1 MLRHLPSDGID
12 RMNALTFG
20 NWTGS
25 LGMGLAERE
34 LQCVMAVACGM
45 TSKEVARELGVAK
58 DTVDKRLL
66 AASTKLGVIKRAQL
80 VAEAMRR
87 QIIAPS
93 VMALIALLTTH
104 AVLGDDQ
111 AMRIRRGGSGGERK
125 VETRVATRRAECALA
140 VA

>member
-1 MLRHLPSDGID
+1 
-12 RMNALTFG
+12 MNALTFG

-25 LGMGLAERE
+25 LGKGLAERE
-34 LQCVMAVACGM
+34 LQCVMAIACGM

-93 VMALIALLTTH
+93 AMALVALLTTH

-111 AMRIRRGGSGGERK
+111 TMRVHRGGNSGERK
-125 VETRVATRRAECALA
+125 IEIRVATRRAECALA

>member
-1 MLRHLPSDGID
+1 MS
-12 RMNALTFG
+12 ALTFE
-20 NWTGS
+20 NWTGN

-34 LQCVMAVACGM
+34 LQCVMAVACGLS
-45 TSKEVARELGVAK
+45 SKEAARELGVAK

-87 QIIAPS
+87 GMISPMVII
-93 VMALIALLTTH
+93 LC
-104 AVLGDDQ
+104 AVLVGHSVVSSDEFT
-111 AMRIRRGGSGGERK
+111 RVRRSGERK

>member
-1 MLRHLPSDGID
+1 
-12 RMNALTFG
+12 MNALTFG

-34 LQCVMAVACGM
+34 LQCVMAVACGLS
-45 TSKEVARELGVAK
+45 SKEAARELGVAK
-58 DTVDKRLL
+58 DTIDKRLL

-87 QIIAPS
+87 GMISPLVIS
-93 VMALIALLTTH
+93 MC
-104 AVLGDDQ
+104 AVLVGHSIASSDEFT
-111 AMRIRRGGSGGERK
+111 RVRRGGERK
-125 VETRVATRRAECALA
+125 VAETRIQRRADCALA

>member
-1 MLRHLPSDGID
+1 
-12 RMNALTFG
+12 MNALTFG
-20 NWTGS
+20 TWTGN

-45 TSKEVARELGVAK
+45 TSKEAAREFGVAK

-87 QIIAPS
+87 G
-93 VMALIALLTTH
+93 LISPLVLTLCAILIGHSISSADEFTR
-104 AVLGDDQ
+104 V
-111 AMRIRRGGSGGERK
+111 RRPGERK
-125 VETRVATRRAECALA
+125 VAEARTYRRHECALA

>member
-1 MLRHLPSDGID
+1 
-12 RMNALTFG
+12 MNALTFG

-34 LQCVMAVACGM
+34 LQCVMAVACGLS
-45 TSKEVARELGVAK
+45 SKEAAREFGVAK
-58 DTVDKRLL
+58 DTIDKRLL

-87 QIIAPS
+87 GMISPLVLSICTVLVCHSIAS
-93 VMALIALLTTH
+93 SDEFTRV
-104 AVLGDDQ
+104 
-111 AMRIRRGGSGGERK
+111 RRGGERK
-125 VETRVATRRAECALA
+125 VAETRVHRRAECALA

>member
-1 MLRHLPSDGID
+1 
-12 RMNALTFG
+12 MNALTFE
-20 NWTGS
+20 NWTGH

-34 LQCVMAVACGM
+34 LQCVMAVACGL

-58 DTVDKRLL
+58 DTIDKRLL

-87 QIIAPS
+87 GLISPMIL
-93 VMALIALLTTH
+93 ALCAILVGHSFGGTDEFTR
-104 AVLGDDQ
+104 V
-111 AMRIRRGGSGGERK
+111 RRPGERK
-125 VETRVATRRAECALA
+125 LAELRIHRRAESAWV

>member
-1 MLRHLPSDGID
+1 MS
-12 RMNALTFG
+12 ALTFE
-20 NWTGS
+20 NWTAN

-34 LQCVMAVACGM
+34 LQCVMAVASGL
-45 TSKEVARELGVAK
+45 TSKQAARELGVAK

-87 QIIAPS
+87 GMISPMVIT
-93 VMALIALLTTH
+93 MC
-104 AVLGDDQ
+104 AVLVGHSIESTNDEFT
-111 AMRIRRGGSGGERK
+111 RVRRPGERK
-125 VETRVATRRAECALA
+125 LVESRTHRRAECALA

>member
-1 MLRHLPSDGID
+1 MS
-12 RMNALTFG
+12 ALTFE
-20 NWTGS
+20 NWTAN

-34 LQCVMAVACGM
+34 LQCVMAVASGL
-45 TSKEVARELGVAK
+45 TSKEAARELGVAK

-87 QIIAPS
+87 GMISPMVIT
-93 VMALIALLTTH
+93 MC
-104 AVLGDDQ
+104 AVLVGHSIAGATDEFTR
-111 AMRIRRGGSGGERK
+111 MRRGGERK
-125 VETRVATRRAECALA
+125 VAETRIHRRAECAMA

>member
-1 MLRHLPSDGID
+1 
-12 RMNALTFG
+12 MNALTFG

-34 LQCVMAVACGM
+34 LQCVMAVACGL
-45 TSKEVARELGVAK
+45 TSKEAARELGVAK

-87 QIIAPS
+87 G
-93 VMALIALLTTH
+93 LISPMVVTICAILVGHSL
-104 AVLGDDQ
+104 AADDEFT
-111 AMRIRRGGSGGERK
+111 RVRRGGERK
-125 VETRVATRRAECALA
+125 IAETRIHRRAECALA